1 MVLVVMIDRTFH
13 VDYLHNL
20 LDEYPVVGLI
30 GARQVGKTTM
40 ARQIAQQWP
49 GQTYYF
55 DLESSA
61 DLARLTDSLFTLS
74 PLSGLVILDEV
85 HRKPDLFTTL
95 RVLAD
100 RIPNSAKFLILGSA
114 SPSLLR
120 QSGESLAGRI
130 AYYDLPGFNV
140 SEVGI
145 DNSEE
150 LWLRGG
156 FPKSFVAA
164 SQLSSFRWRR
174 NFIRTFLER
183 DIPQFGITIPG
194 LTIERFWMMMAH
206 YHAQVWNGSE
216 IGRAFGMSHTTT
228 RRYLELLQSTFMVRC
243 LQPWFTNTKKRQ
255 VKSPKVYITDSGILH
270 SLLGIK
276 NFEQLNSHPKVGA
289 SWEGFMIENLIQVLG
304 VEARDCYFWATHTG
318 AEIDMVVN
326 SSGRIRG
333 FEIKRTLS
341 PKITGSIR
349 SALVDLKLDRVDI
362 IYPGSETYALS
373 DRVNAVSASRIMSDL
388 VP

>member
-1 MVLVVMIDRTFH
+1 MIDRTFH
-13 VDYLHNL
+13 VDYLHDL
-20 LDEYPVVGLI
+20 LDLYPVVGLI

-49 GQTYYF
+49 DKTYYF

-61 DLARLTDSLFTLS
+61 DLARLTDAQFTLS
-74 PLSGLVILDEV
+74 PLSGLVVLDEV
-85 HRKPDLFTTL
+85 YRKPDLFTAL

-100 RIPNSAKFLILGSA
+100 RTPNSAKFLNLGSA
-114 SPSLLR
+114 SPSLLK

-130 AYYDLPGFNV
+130 AYYDLPGFIV
-140 SEVGI
+140 SEIGI

-156 FPKSFVAA
+156 FLQSFIAA

-183 DIPQFGITIPG
+183 DIPQFGITVPG
-194 LTIERFWMMMAH
+194 LTIERFWTMMAH

-216 IGRAFGMSHTTT
+216 NGCAFGMSHTTT

-243 LQPWFTNTKKRQ
+243 LQPWFANTKKRQ
-255 VKSPKVYITDSGILH
+255 VKSPIVYIRDSGILH

-276 NFEQLNSHPKVGA
+276 NLNS
-289 SWEGFMIENLIQVLG
+289 
-304 VEARDCYFWATHTG
+304 
-318 AEIDMVVN
+318 
-326 SSGRIRG
+326 
-333 FEIKRTLS
+333 
-341 PKITGSIR
+341 
-349 SALVDLKLDRVDI
+349 
-362 IYPGSETYALS
+362 
-373 DRVNAVSASRIMSDL
+373 
-388 VP
+388 